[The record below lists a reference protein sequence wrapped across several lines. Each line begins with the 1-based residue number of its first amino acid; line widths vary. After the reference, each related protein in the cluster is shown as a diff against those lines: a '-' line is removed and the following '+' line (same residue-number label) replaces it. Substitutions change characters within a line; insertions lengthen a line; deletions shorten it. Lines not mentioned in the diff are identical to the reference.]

1 MSCGSCALCRVVR
14 SQLEGGQFLAVRPV
28 LMKRQKSSF
37 HTLPCGVDV
46 ILGINGY
53 IWLSPPKDVPST
65 VSFLPSNFFLSPFSS
80 CYPGQLSHVRVAR
93 ATRKRLPLCGRRSRG
108 CGTPSR
114 YALTSSTHTPA

>member
-1 MSCGSCALCRVVR
+1 MC

-65 VSFLPSNFFLSPFSS
+65 VSFLPLNFFSESL
-80 CYPGQLSHVRVAR
+80 LAR
-93 ATRKRLPLCGRRSRG
+93 ATLEQF
-108 CGTPSR
+108 
-114 YALTSSTHTPA
+114 LTSCRVRYQETAAVVREKIARVRNAIEVRSALLTLRPADVAFYHNLIT